1 MKKIVFL
8 ISLYICSL
16 IVWADDTIAIEEQLS
31 IREQLKIMRA
41 MEQNVQVYQDE
52 SIDKMLLNRIN
63 GTEQEE
69 ELVPGYRVQIYSSN
83 KQQTAKAEAFEIE
96 TLVQTS
102 NLEVETYVLYNPP
115 FWKVR
120 LGDFKTQ
127 EEAKQFREEVIK
139 QLPQLTDDTYIVKD
153 QIKNIK

>member
-1 MKKIVFL
+1 MKRLLYF
-8 ISLYICSL
+8 ISFCICSF
-16 IVWADDTIAIEEQLS
+16 IVWADDSIATEEQLS
-31 IREQLKIMRA
+31 VREQLKIMRA
-41 MEQNVQVYQDE
+41 MEHNVQIYQDE
-52 SIDKMLLNRIN
+52 AIDKMLLYRIN

-96 TLVQTS
+96 NLVQTS
-102 NLEVETYVLYNPP
+102 NLEIETYVLYNPP

-139 QLPQLTDDTYIVKD
+139 RLPQLTDDTYIVKD
-153 QIKNIK
+153 QIRNIK

>member
-8 ISLYICSL
+8 ISLCICSL